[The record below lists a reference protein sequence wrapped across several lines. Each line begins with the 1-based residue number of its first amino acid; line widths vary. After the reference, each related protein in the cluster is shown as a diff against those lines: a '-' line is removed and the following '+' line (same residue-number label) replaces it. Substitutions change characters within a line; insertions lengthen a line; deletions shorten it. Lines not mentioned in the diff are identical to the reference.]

1 MQRAL
6 LTFTAVAAIACAPHP
21 SFAVQTGPTHPGRP
35 PVGLE
40 RPASRTPPAQRKAPV
55 RKAPAR
61 KAPRPRLS
69 TVQLT
74 LQRDATLAGAVLSRL
89 PTGANLMDVSAGYN
103 DLGQFVAAVN
113 VSRALGI
120 PMHELRRRM
129 VGDGMPL
136 LLAIQDLRPKSNYRS
151 AARRAEEEAAT
162 MLSGHSAATL
172 TLANRRN

>member
-1 MQRAL
+1 MQRAM
-6 LTFTAVAAIACAPHP
+6 LTFTAAAAIACAPHT
-21 SFAVQTGPTHPGRP
+21 SFAVQTSTAHPARP
-35 PVGLE
+35 PLVHE
-40 RPASRTPPAQRKAPV
+40 RPATRTPPAQRKGPV

-61 KAPRPRLS
+61 QATRPRLS
-69 TVQLT
+69 PVQLT
-74 LQRDATLAGAVLSRL
+74 LQRDATLAEAVLSRL
-89 PTGANLMDVSAGYN
+89 PSDANLMEVSAGYD
-103 DLGQFVAAVN
+103 DLGEFVAAVT

-120 PMHELRRRM
+120 PMRELRRRM

-172 TLANRRN
+172 TLANRRH